1 MGFFGFFQNLRFCH
15 TYDVNGMDNAI
26 KILPKISPCGAHAKY
41 KKKNRI
47 YTQGMHM
54 RASLAKKKKSVRG
67 SEAAR
72 REPCI
77 SAIFRT
83 CWRGGS

>member
-41 KKKNRI
+41 KKTNRI
-47 YTQGMHM
+47 YTQGLHM
-54 RASLAKKKKSVRG
+54 RASLANKKKIGTWFGGCK
-67 SEAAR
+67 AR
-72 REPCI
+72 ALHIGDFPYVLE
-77 SAIFRT
+77 
-83 CWRGGS
+83 GGS